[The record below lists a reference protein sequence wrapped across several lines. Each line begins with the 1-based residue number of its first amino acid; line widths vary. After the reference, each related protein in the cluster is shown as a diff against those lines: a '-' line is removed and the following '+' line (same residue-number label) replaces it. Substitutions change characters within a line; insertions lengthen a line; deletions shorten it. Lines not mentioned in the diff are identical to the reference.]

1 MGIYKINM
9 NNHNDIINS
18 TYVGQLITNLSLNN
32 NQTVQMKQTINN
44 SINTSINNTGHG
56 CILLGSSSRLD
67 GGVKN
72 IRILVGAHKGRNG
85 ELKIGTFGGKC
96 NKNEMTIDTMIR
108 ETIEEVF
115 NFNISHNVIDKIRDF
130 LNMNTNLY
138 YIYQVSKTTKAY
150 SYIFDVSIL
159 GEFIKIITDY
169 YRPKNTTYFIP
180 NNNGLSNIHLY
191 LDANVNYSDSS
202 SFSGTHANYSP
213 YSTIK
218 LVEFMKKRVISY
230 GLLYYLGIR
239 SSGLNEVK
247 YVSFTS
253 LSKLMDCAQSGTY
266 NLFNFNTNKR
276 EKLQM
281 NKFFIK
287 LLNKDIMKS
296 IVSTASPIKS
306 VENINYNINYYWLI
320 IIIVL
325 IIIIFN

>member
-1 MGIYKINM
+1 M

-18 TYVGQLITNLSLNN
+18 TYVGQLIMNLSLNN
-32 NQTVQMKQTINN
+32 NQTEQIKQTINS
-44 SINTSINNTGHG
+44 SINTSITCGHG

-72 IRILVGAHKGRNG
+72 IRILVGAHKGRYG

-115 NFNISHNVIDKIRDF
+115 NFNISHNVINKIRDF
-130 LNMNTNLY
+130 LNINTNLY

-169 YRPKNTTYFIP
+169 HRQKNTTYFIP

-191 LDANVNYSDSS
+191 LDANVKYSDSS

-218 LVEFMKKRVISY
+218 LVEFIKDRVISY
-230 GLLYYLGIR
+230 GLLYYLGIKTH
-239 SSGLNEVK
+239 SGLNEVK
-247 YVSFTS
+247 YLSFTS
-253 LSKLMDCAQSGTY
+253 LSKLMECAQSGTY
-266 NLFNFNTNKR
+266 NLFNFNKNKR
-276 EKLQM
+276 EKLKM
-281 NKFFIK
+281 NKFFVK

-296 IVSTASPIKS
+296 IVSTSSPIKS
-306 VENINYNINYYWLI
+306 VENTNYNWLILLMIILI
-320 IIIVL
+320 IIIYNYYL
-325 IIIIFN
+325 